1 MKRFYEEIVNF
12 FIISGFENANDLTT
26 TKSSIQGLQN
36 NLDSMLNEVR
46 KMQDKDNAQKVHLDI
61 LKTDLTTLKKS
72 LTGLSAAILEIKGK
86 LGSTYETDSKMAVL
100 YTNITTIKTQLTT
113 VKETLR

>member
-1 MKRFYEEIVNF
+1 
-12 FIISGFENANDLTT
+12 
-26 TKSSIQGLQN
+26 
-36 NLDSMLNEVR
+36 
-46 KMQDKDNAQKVHLDI
+46 MQDKDNAQKVHLDI

-113 VKETLR
+113 VKDLFSLQQGLLKQLELSKEKLLAQNNFNK